1 MTIEGYIMR
10 LLTTITAFFILF
22 ITMSMT
28 AYSQTPHFDRLK
40 VNFEENRVFKAG
52 FSHEY
57 RDAFTGEEQFSEGK
71 IWIGKNR
78 YKIEGNLQTMVV
90 DGELSTVYDQNRN
103 RVIIS
108 DYIEEE
114 DDFAPSRML
123 QGVDESFQVAESELN
138 DDRVKIEM
146 VSDDPFSIFREVT
159 ILLDSN
165 GFPEQ
170 IMAIDQADNELLT
183 RFESGEFIPAG
194 HELFELNVPDDAE
207 RVDMR
212 HDTE

>member
-1 MTIEGYIMR
+1 MR
-10 LLTTITAFFILF
+10 LFTTIITLFILF
-22 ITMSMT
+22 ITT
-28 AYSQTPHFDRLK
+28 TAAAYSQTPHFDRLK
-40 VNFEENRVFKAG
+40 VNFEENRVFKAE
-52 FSHEY
+52 FSHKY
-57 RDAFTGEEQFSEGK
+57 KDAFTGEEQFSEGQ

-90 DGELSTVYDQNRN
+90 DGELSTVYDRNRN
-103 RVIIS
+103 RIIIS

-123 QGVDESFQVAESELN
+123 QGVDESFQVEESELN
-138 DDRVKIEM
+138 DNRVKIEM

-159 ILLDSN
+159 IFLDQN

-170 IMAIDQADNELLT
+170 IMAIDQVDNELLT
-183 RFESGEFIPAG
+183 RFESGEFISADN
-194 HELFELNVPDDAE
+194 ELFELNVPDDTE